1 MALVIDSATVAD
13 EDLGSGASKRRLF
26 DATIDKSA
34 RTVVDRIALT
44 ANGSVRLKV
53 PSKGV
58 TYVQVL
64 SGSVSLKAP
73 DGVHGLEDRH
83 VVFLPPDY
91 EVTVR
96 ASTRAT
102 LLVCEVP
109 DAVALDPEYAKHPA
123 EFRVIDWQDEPLL
136 DSVHDARKRI
146 YLATPKLF
154 GSKAIKAEMIIYPP
168 VTSGANHYHEGADH
182 FMYFTAGSGTA
193 FANEQPVR
201 VKEGDLVYFPDGERH
216 YLTSDDGN
224 GDMIFVEFFTP
235 GSYETVWVNAKAC
248 SWAPTG
254 KNIRGETASRE
265 IKAHSGSLV
274 PEDV

>member
-26 DATIDKSA
+26 DTSIDKSA
-34 RTVVDRIALT
+34 RTIVDRIALT

-64 SGSVSLKAP
+64 SGEVSLKAP
-73 DGVHGLEDRH
+73 DGVHGLDDRH

-96 ASTRAT
+96 ASSRAT

-109 DAVALDPEYAKHPA
+109 DAVALDPDYAKNPA
-123 EFRVIDWQDEPLL
+123 AFRVIDWKNEPLL
-136 DSVHDARKRI
+136 DSVNDARKRI

-168 VTSGANHYHEGADH
+168 VTTGANHHHEGADH

-193 FANEQPVR
+193 FANEQPFR
-201 VKEGDLVYFPDGERH
+201 VKEGELVYFPDGERH

-235 GSYETVWVNAKAC
+235 GTYQTVWVESKAC

-254 KNIRGETASRE
+254 KNILGETASRE